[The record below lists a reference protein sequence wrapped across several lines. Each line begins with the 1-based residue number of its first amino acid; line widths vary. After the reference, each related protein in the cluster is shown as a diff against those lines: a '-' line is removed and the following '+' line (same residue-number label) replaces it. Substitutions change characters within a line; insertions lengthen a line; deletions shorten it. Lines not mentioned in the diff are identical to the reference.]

1 MDKLDYEI
9 LKKIIDNCRLPFSR
23 IASELDVSTET
34 VIRRYNKLKETGVL
48 WPTIYVDIF
57 KLGYGVRVWYMVS
70 LLSQID
76 KSAVL
81 EKIAKI
87 PDVVRIIKAVGD
99 YDLLAIAAVKD
110 FKHMFKIGE
119 KIEKIN
125 GVKKIEARQYL
136 PVTNKNLP
144 NTATYAFFNPNILD
158 EIAKE

>member
-34 VIRRYNKLKETGVL
+34 VIRRYNKLKKKGVL
-48 WPTIYVDIF
+48 QPTIYVDIF

-81 EKIAKI
+81 EEISKI

-136 PVTNKNLP
+136 PLTNNKVP
-144 NTATYAFFNPNILD
+144 KSATHAFFNPNLLD
-158 EIAKE
+158 DLKK

>member
-1 MDKLDYEI
+1 MDELDCEI

-23 IASELDVSTET
+23 IASEQGVATET

-48 WPTIYVDIF
+48 RPTICVDIF

-70 LLSQID
+70 LFSQID

-81 EKIAKI
+81 DEIAKI

-99 YDLLAIAAVKD
+99 YDLLAIALIKD

-136 PVTNKNLP
+136 SVTNKKLP
-144 NTATYAFFNPNILD
+144 KSTTHAFFNPNLLD
-158 EIAKE
+158 EKNKE